1 MKDYKILLI
10 SFVLLVFMIG
20 AVSAADVNSSDDAM
34 ATSDESAVGIDLPG
48 IIIPDIPI
56 GPGGDDDE
64 PVDVEVTT
72 KDIYVKDT
80 GNDSNTGSA
89 ESPYA
94 TIGKAISDVNASNIA
109 TIYIG
114 EGTFISDDDS
124 NFNIQLLHKSNG
136 GSLTFIGAGAD
147 KTFIDGQSAFRFAT
161 FGYNTNITLK
171 DISFINFKQGNGAVI
186 SDNGGILTIEN
197 CVFKD
202 VYSTG
207 HQGGAIYMANNNGV
221 LTVKDSSFIS
231 CSANGKSI
239 SQPGGG
245 AIFARN
251 IDSLNLVNNNF
262 IAVSIVRGSGVAV
275 YSSNSKTYIDGNKFI
290 NLTGTNDASIF
301 VNDLKGS
308 TICNNQFI
316 NCSNPSTTYSIVNIA
331 YGSSTM
337 KNNTFINSTNSVGN
351 IYSTGAI
358 NGLNFTID
366 EDLIDVGNAEINNGV
381 EISVNVTDDMGNIVK
396 ISSFKLN
403 FVNENNTYTF
413 NPSSRNEKFYFNF
426 DSMPEVGIYN
436 VTITSGD
443 TTSDALSTADIQYSN
458 EIVDL
463 YVSPKGADENNGTI
477 NSPFATI
484 QHAVDVGFEKT
495 FNVVIHLLKGTYSG
509 EGNVEIRIA
518 NKGTL
523 QILGEKYGETII
535 DGNEETWFLHIST
548 ESILKNLKFV
558 NGYGDS
564 LITGNEKVSL
574 IDCIM
579 DSNNGEGS
587 SILSNLNID
596 NLTFTNNKGYYLI
609 SAKNIKA
616 SNSYFANNTNEYE
629 SGGAI
634 AIENWMS
641 MTIIENCKFINNT
654 AGETGGALFCGGAYG
669 ISIENCYFDGNY
681 APNGGAIFN
690 PTQGIVTVTNATF
703 INNKADVNGV
713 FGDVDSS
720 MSFISPALKFN
731 DCRFINNSATKAAVS
746 TIKIGIFEDCSFINN
761 SADYGGVFV
770 LLPYAIEPEEPVFI
784 DYETEEIIDSLEFN
798 NVIFENNIAR
808 INGKDIYLE
817 KHSYWEEDEYLKYA
831 IPLTITFSDLNV
843 TSLVDDLTA
852 NVSGPS
858 GAVIGSF
865 YDLIFE
871 LNGSKV
877 GSAKINNGVS
887 TLNYAGF
894 DDGEY
899 VLSGNTY
906 LVNPENVVNDAKVI
920 VKLENVLSNV
930 EFWVSPEGSDE
941 NGNGSESNPF
951 KSISHAVAEASKI
964 CRNITIHLTEGNF
977 AGALNTALTLSSMN
991 NIRLN
996 GAGVDKT
1003 IIDGENTNYFAK
1015 ITAGKNKII
1024 ISNLTIKN
1032 MLPDNRDSRIFD
1044 STSPISI
1051 DEDSTL
1057 ELNNIVLSDNHGGDA
1072 IISNEGNLYIIN
1084 SIITRNGLSKFGI
1097 IVGGNQIDHVGN
1109 IYLDNS
1115 SIFDNYAVG
1124 TRSAGF
1130 KGMISAK
1137 LAVVNNTIFKS
1148 NFILVNPSSLG
1159 SSDFVLI
1166 KATDIVIENTDVS
1179 SGGNNESLKSLGFSD
1194 DSITFNPAL
1203 TIAGN
1208 LNMTNTNMVND
1219 FNGTIYSI
1227 ETTQPSTFAVVCL
1240 SALNTYQDRGE
1251 VLNIVN
1257 SSFVN
1262 FRYIWMVNAY
1272 FEFKYNFDGCVF
1284 ENDTYLALS
1293 RSTIVEGTQYN
1304 ITNSVFL
1311 FDGDVVI
1318 NQQRFSDCEV
1328 PYTNFNNN
1336 YWGNN
1341 SKPTVYFL
1349 GNMGIKDETYSP
1361 DTWIVLTSEDE
1372 KSVIKNLTDGENITA
1387 YTGNAPIR
1395 TDYADNN
1402 GALDYA
1408 VVFGPVGYLF
1418 TTDDEKNVIFNES
1431 EAMYPFVAADPMDYR
1446 TPSVITITGLS
1457 GDLGVVG
1464 ILVDPVGNPIANAT
1478 VSSIVGGENIA
1489 NVTTD
1494 ENGVFTVKGI
1504 KNGVLTILFNG
1515 TVDYFDTEYNMTF
1528 TNAGKTTK
1536 SFINLDTIESDL
1548 AVKGTLVDDE
1558 GNPIANA
1565 VITYTLNG
1573 ENSTNVTTD
1582 ANGVFQVQA
1591 APDAVLD
1598 ILFAGNEGADPVN
1611 TTLTIKGLSS
1621 VRDSTVFVSEDFSQC
1636 ACDFYEGERGG
1647 NFTFQLVDGK
1657 GNPLANKTIYI
1668 GYNGVTLNRTTDA
1681 NGFAS
1686 VQINL
1691 KNAGLYTFVLV
1702 FLGDE
1707 DYNAT
1712 MAVHKVNIEKKTTS
1726 ISAKAKTFKATAKT
1740 KKYTVTLKTIKSA
1753 LDGKTYLAAGKK
1765 VTLQINGKTYT
1776 AKTNA
1781 KGQATFN
1788 LKITK
1793 KGKFN
1798 AVIKYA
1804 GDNTYK
1810 ESSAKAKI
1818 TIK

>member
-20 AVSAADVNSSDDAM
+20 AVSATSVEDATVEAQM
-34 ATSDESAVGIDLPG
+34 P
-48 IIIPDIPI
+48 PI
-56 GPGGDDDE
+56 VVIDDDPIVVIDDDPVVIDDD
-64 PVDVEVTT
+64 PVDVEVDT
-72 KDIYVKDT
+72 KDIYVSDA
-80 GNDSNTGSA
+80 GDDSNTGSE

-109 TIYIG
+109 TIHIG

-161 FGYNTNITLK
+161 FGYNTNITIK

-186 SDNGGILTIEN
+186 SNNGGILTIEN

-207 HQGGAIYMANNNGV
+207 HQGGAIYMTNNNGV

-231 CSANGKSI
+231 CSANG
-239 SQPGGG
+239 QNNWQAGGG
-245 AIFARN
+245 AIYARN
-251 IDSLNLVNNNF
+251 IDSLTLINNNF
-262 IAVSIVRGSGVAV
+262 IATSIVRGSGVAV
-275 YSSNSKTYIDGNKFI
+275 YSNSKTYIDGNKFI

-351 IYSTGAI
+351 IYSTGTI

-366 EDLIDVGNAEINNGV
+366 EDLIDVGNDEINNGV
-381 EISVNVTDDMGNIVK
+381 YVSVNVTDDMGNIVK

-413 NPSSRNEKFYFNF
+413 NPSSRNGKFYFNF
-426 DSMPEVGIYN
+426 NSMPEVGIYN

-443 TTSDALSTADIQYSN
+443 TTSDALSTADIHYSN

-463 YVSPKGADENNGTI
+463 YVSPEGADENNGTI

-495 FNVVIHLLKGTYSG
+495 FNVAIHLLKGTYSG
-509 EGNVEIRIA
+509 EGNVEITIA

-535 DGNEETWFLHIST
+535 DGNEETWFFHIST
-548 ESILKNLKFV
+548 ESTLKNLKFV

-587 SILSNLNID
+587 SILSNVNID
-596 NLTFTNNKGYYLI
+596 NLTFTNNKGHYSI
-609 SAKNIKA
+609 SAQNIKA
-616 SNSYFANNTNEYE
+616 INSYFANNTNEYGP
-629 SGGAI
+629 GGAI
-634 AIENWMS
+634 AIENWIS
-641 MTIIENCKFINNT
+641 LTKIENCKFINNT
-654 AGETGGALFCGGAYG
+654 AGETGGALYCGDAYG

-690 PTQGIVTVTNATF
+690 PAQGIVTVTNTTF

-713 FGDVDSS
+713 FGGVDSS

-746 TIKIGIFEDCSFINN
+746 TIKIGIFEGCSFINN
-761 SADYGGVFV
+761 TADYGGVFV
-770 LLPYAIEPEEPVFI
+770 LLPYAIEPENPVFI
-784 DYETEEIIDSLEFN
+784 DYETEEIIDSLELN
-798 NVIFENNIAR
+798 DVIFENNIAR

-817 KHSYWEEDEYLKYA
+817 KHNYWEGDEYLKYA
-831 IPLTITFSDLNV
+831 IPLTITFNDLNV

-852 NVSGPS
+852 NVSGPC
-858 GAVIGSF
+858 GTVIGSF

-887 TLNYAGF
+887 ILNYAGF

-920 VKLENVLSNV
+920 VKLENVLDHV

-951 KSISHAVAEASKI
+951 KSISHAVAEASKN

-977 AGALNTALTLSSMN
+977 AGALNTALSLSSMN
-991 NIRLN
+991 NIVLA

-1003 IIDGENTNYFAK
+1003 IIDGENTTYFA
-1015 ITAGKNKII
+1015 TVTDGKNKVI
-1024 ISNLTIKN
+1024 ISDLTIKN
-1032 MLPDNRDSRIFD
+1032 MLPDNRQSQVIDSA
-1044 STSPISI
+1044 SPITV
-1051 DEDSTL
+1051 DEGANLLLDNV
-1057 ELNNIVLSDNHGGDA
+1057 ELSDNHGGDA
-1072 IISNEGNLYIIN
+1072 IIVNNGNLTIANSVITKNGISLRGLII
-1084 SIITRNGLSKFGI
+1084 
-1097 IVGGNQIDHVGN
+1097 GGNIF
-1109 IYLDNS
+1109 IDNS
-1115 SIFDNYAVG
+1115 TIFDNYVFTGYREVSFIQAQSV
-1124 TRSAGF
+1124 
-1130 KGMISAK
+1130 I
-1137 LAVVNNTIFKS
+1137 VNNTSFKDNYLIIQYPS
-1148 NFILVNPSSLG
+1148 NPN
-1159 SSDFVLI
+1159 FVLI
-1166 KATDIVIENTDVS
+1166 KATDVIIENTNVTND
-1179 SGGNNESLKSLGFSD
+1179 GDNESLINLGIVDKSIS
-1194 DSITFNPAL
+1194 FNPAL
-1203 TIAGN
+1203 SISGN
-1208 LNMTNTNMVND
+1208 INMTNTNMVNN
-1219 FNGTIYSI
+1219 FKGKIYTIESMSQLFY
-1227 ETTQPSTFAVVCL
+1227 PC
-1240 SALNTYQDRGE
+1240 ALNDYGAMTSI
-1251 VLNIVN
+1251 LNVYN

-1262 FRYIWMVNAY
+1262 FRYIWMANGY
-1272 FEFKYNFDGCVF
+1272 CDFKYNFDGCVF
-1284 ENDTYLALS
+1284 KNITYLAHS
-1293 RSTIVEGTQYN
+1293 RTVGPDTEYN
-1304 ITNSVFL
+1304 ISNSVFL
-1311 FDGDVVI
+1311 FDGDVII
-1318 NQQRFSDCEV
+1318 NQQRFEDTVV
-1328 PYTNFNNN
+1328 PNVNFNNN

-1361 DTWIVLTSEDE
+1361 DTWIVLYSEDE
-1372 KSVIKNLTDGENITA
+1372 QTVIKNLTDGENITA

-1418 TTDDEKNVIFNES
+1418 TTDDDKNVIFNPED
-1431 EAMYPFVAADPMDYR
+1431 AMYPFEAADPMDYR

-1457 GDLGVVG
+1457 GDLGIVG
-1464 ILVDPVGNPIANAT
+1464 VLVDPVGNPIANAT
-1478 VSSIVGGENIA
+1478 IASFVNGENVA

-1494 ENGVFTVKGI
+1494 EDGAFTVKGI

-1515 TVDYFDTEYNMTF
+1515 TVDYFDTEYNLTF
-1528 TNAGKTTK
+1528 ANAGKTTK
-1536 SFINLDTIESDL
+1536 SFINLDTVESDL
-1548 AVKGTLVDDE
+1548 AIRGTLVDDE

-1565 VITYTLNG
+1565 TITYAVNG
-1573 ENSTNVTTD
+1573 ANATEVTTD
-1582 ANGVFQVQA
+1582 DNGVFTVQGA
-1591 APDAVLD
+1591 SDSIISIDFNGNDAFDASNINITLKNLSPVRQAT
-1598 ILFAGNEGADPVN
+1598 LFN
-1611 TTLTIKGLSS
+1611 SS
-1621 VRDSTVFVSEDFSQC
+1621 DFTQYS
-1636 ACDFYEGERGG
+1636 CDFYEGERGG
-1647 NFTFQLVDGK
+1647 NFTFQLVDEM
-1657 GNPLANKTIYI
+1657 GNPIANKTIYI
-1668 GYNGVTLNRTTDA
+1668 GYNGVTLNRTTDE
-1681 NGFAS
+1681 NGFAN

-1691 KNAGLYTFVLV
+1691 KNAGLYTFVIV

-1726 ISAKAKTFKATAKT
+1726 ISASAKTYKATAKT
-1740 KKYTVTLKTIKSA
+1740 KKYTVTLKTIKGSSI
-1753 LDGKTYLAAGKK
+1753 DGKTYLAKGKK
-1765 VTLQINGKTYT
+1765 VTLTINGKTYT

-1781 KGQATFN
+1781 KGQATFS

-1793 KGKFN
+1793 KGKF
-1798 AVIKYA
+1798 AAKVSFA

-1810 ESSAKAKI
+1810 EANKSVKL